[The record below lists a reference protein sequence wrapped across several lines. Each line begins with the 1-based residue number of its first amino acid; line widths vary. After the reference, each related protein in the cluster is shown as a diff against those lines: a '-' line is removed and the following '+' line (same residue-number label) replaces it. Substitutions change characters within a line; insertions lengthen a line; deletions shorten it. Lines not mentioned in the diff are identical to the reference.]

1 MLGRNYS
8 ARARWRTRARW
19 RRCAS
24 ILSGW
29 SAIGKLSSGLRVN
42 QNLSALQ
49 ESRGK
54 SPRRYNSLV
63 RQPMRHVMALRISK
77 AVLVFAI
84 ALFYTIL
91 VLNNITD
98 YGSNYEFVRH
108 VLMMDSTFPGNHG
121 MWRAVNSSL
130 VHTVFYIGII
140 AWESVTMLLCWW
152 AGVRLLKSYRAD
164 TAQFATALNFAVIAL
179 TTSLLMWL
187 VAFLDVGGEWFLM
200 WQSQIWN
207 GQQEAFRM
215 FTIVGVVFLV
225 VVQRD
230 PTPD

>member
-1 MLGRNYS
+1 MQDVT
-8 ARARWRTRARW
+8 A
-19 RRCAS
+19 
-24 ILSGW
+24 
-29 SAIGKLSSGLRVN
+29 LRV
-42 QNLSALQ
+42 
-49 ESRGK
+49 
-54 SPRRYNSLV
+54 
-63 RQPMRHVMALRISK
+63 SK

-91 VLNNITD
+91 VLNDITD
-98 YGSNYEFVRH
+98 YGSNYEYVRH

-121 MWRAVNSSL
+121 MWRAVNSPL
-130 VHTVFYIGII
+130 VHTVFYISII

-152 AGVRLLKSYRAD
+152 AGVRLLTSYRAD
-164 TAQFATALNFAVIAL
+164 RTQFAAAQNVAMIAL

-200 WQSQIWN
+200 WQSKMWN
-207 GQQEAFRM
+207 GQEEAFRM

-225 VVQRD
+225 VVQRE

>member
-1 MLGRNYS
+1 M
-8 ARARWRTRARW
+8 
-19 RRCAS
+19 
-24 ILSGW
+24 
-29 SAIGKLSSGLRVN
+29 
-42 QNLSALQ
+42 Q
-49 ESRGK
+49 
-54 SPRRYNSLV
+54 
-63 RQPMRHVMALRISK
+63 HVMALRVSK

-98 YGSNYEFVRH
+98 YGSNYDFVRH

-121 MWRAVNSSL
+121 MWRAVNSPL
-130 VHTVFYIGII
+130 VHTEFYIGII

-152 AGVRLLKSYRAD
+152 AGIRLLKSYRAD
-164 TAQFATALNFAVIAL
+164 RAKFAAALNVAVIAL

-200 WQSQIWN
+200 WQSKIWN
-207 GQQEAFRM
+207 GQEEAFRM

-225 VVQRD
+225 VVQRE

>member
-1 MLGRNYS
+1 MRQV
-8 ARARWRTRARW
+8 TT
-19 RRCAS
+19 
-24 ILSGW
+24 
-29 SAIGKLSSGLRVN
+29 LRV
-42 QNLSALQ
+42 
-49 ESRGK
+49 
-54 SPRRYNSLV
+54 
-63 RQPMRHVMALRISK
+63 SK

-98 YGSNYEFVRH
+98 YGSNYQFVRH

-121 MWRAVNSSL
+121 MWRAVNSPL
-130 VHTVFYIGII
+130 IHTVFYLGII

-152 AGVRLLKSYRAD
+152 AGLRLLKSFRAD
-164 TAQFATALNFAVIAL
+164 TAQFAAALNVAVIAL

-200 WQSQIWN
+200 WQSHTWN
-207 GQQEAFRM
+207 GQEAAFRM

-225 VVQRD
+225 VVQRE
-230 PTPD
+230 PTPSA